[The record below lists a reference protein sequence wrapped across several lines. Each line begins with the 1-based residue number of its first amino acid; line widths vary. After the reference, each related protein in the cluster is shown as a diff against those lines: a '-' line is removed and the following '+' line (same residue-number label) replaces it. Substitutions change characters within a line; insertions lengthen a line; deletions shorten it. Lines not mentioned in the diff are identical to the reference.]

1 MSNIYELTRNYDE
14 VLNMLYQDDVDEQ
27 MVLDTLE
34 SIEGDIEDKADNY
47 AKIMKEL
54 ETKAKARKEEAQRL
68 SESAKVF
75 ENRVKALK
83 SNLFNAMKETG
94 KTRFA
99 TNLFSFSIAKNGG
112 KQALTMCMGF
122 GCNAA
127 GVVGCR
133 IIDSPRERLV
143 AMLTNTFV
151 PCNGRFP
158 FLITISSIFFA
169 SSALGIWSSIWSTL
183 AVIAVIIIGVIV
195 TLVVSKI
202 LSKTILKGMPSSF
215 MLELPPYRTPQ
226 FGKIL
231 VRSIFDRT
239 LFVLG
244 RAVSIAIPAGIIIW
258 LFANINISGISLLT
272 HVNCIYI
279 STSCK

>member
-1 MSNIYELTRNYDE
+1 MSNIYELTKNYDE

-94 KTRFA
+94 KTKFA

-112 KQALTMCMGF
+112 KQALT
-122 GCNAA
+122 
-127 GVVGCR
+127 
-133 IIDSPRERLV
+133 IDSD
-143 AMLTNTFV
+143 V
-151 PCNGRFP
+151 PEEYTKTVIENDTDKIRQALENGEK
-158 FLITISSIFFA
+158 LSFA
-169 SSALGIWSSIWSTL
+169 H
-183 AVIAVIIIGVIV
+183 
-195 TLVVSKI
+195 
-202 LSKTILKGMPSSF
+202 
-215 MLELPPYRTPQ
+215 LEAR
-226 FGKIL
+226 GE
-231 VRSIFDRT
+231 
-239 LFVLG
+239 
-244 RAVSIAIPAGIIIW
+244 
-258 LFANINISGISLLT
+258 SLR
-272 HVNCIYI
+272 I
-279 STSCK
+279 K